1 MSNKTRWIAGTLV
14 LAVLG
19 MGTVHAGD
27 QGCPGRGH
35 GGGMALLKSADANA
49 DGSTTVAEAQAKLLE
64 RSTAMDSNKDG
75 AISVDEVEAFH
86 QARRAE
92 RRNARFAAMDV
103 DKNGSVSVAEF
114 TAGHAERLTRMDSNK
129 DGVLDN
135 NDRGQ
140 GQGQGQGRGR
150 GDGHGHGHGYGHEQ
164 N

>member
-19 MGTVHAGD
+19 MGAVHAGD
-27 QGCPGRGH
+27 QGCPGRGGH

-49 DGSTTVAEAQAKLLE
+49 DGNTTVAEAQAKLLE

-114 TAGHAERLTRMDSNK
+114 TAGHAERLTFMDSNK
-129 DGVLDN
+129 DGVLDA
-135 NDRGQ
+135 NDRGH
-140 GQGQGQGRGR
+140 GQGRGQ
-150 GDGHGHGHGYGHEQ
+150 GHGHGYGHEQ

>member
-1 MSNKTRWIAGTLV
+1 MSNKTRWITGMLV
-14 LAVLG
+14 LGVMG
-19 MGTVHAGD
+19 MGAVHAGA
-27 QGCPGRGH
+27 QGCPGRGGH

-64 RSTAMDSNKDG
+64 RSNAMDANKDG
-75 AISVDEVEAFH
+75 VIGVDELEAFH

-92 RRNARFAAMDV
+92 RRNARLAAMDA

-114 TAGHAERLTRMDSNK
+114 TAGRAERLTWMDSNK

-135 NDRGQ
+135 NDRGH
-140 GQGQGQGRGR
+140 GQGRGQ
-150 GDGHGHGHGYGHEQ
+150 GHGHGYGHEQ